1 MRLLLVLF
9 IVLFTA
15 IGMALVPGCAHQ
27 PSVGSNHG
35 KISTQISNSPTSS
48 ASEVENIECALK
60 KTSERIS
67 QQRQWLQE
75 LKSAE
80 SELSQPEPD
89 YGW

>member
-15 IGMALVPGCAHQ
+15 IGMTLVPGCAHQ
-27 PSVGSNHG
+27 PSHRNHRD
-35 KISTQISNSPTSS
+35 KISTQSS
-48 ASEVENIECALK
+48 YSLTSEVSEIETIESALK

-67 QQRQWLQE
+67 QQHQWLQE